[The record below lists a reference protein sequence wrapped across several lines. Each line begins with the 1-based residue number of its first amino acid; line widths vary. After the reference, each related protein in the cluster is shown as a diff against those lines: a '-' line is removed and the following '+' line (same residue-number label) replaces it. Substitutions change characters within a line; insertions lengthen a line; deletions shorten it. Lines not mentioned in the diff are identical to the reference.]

1 MQENDSGYVYCSE
14 NHMDKI
20 TGTIIKEKSEG
31 EVAANGHATNGLITS
46 SNRKFEP
53 VSIPPAKVHETLSK
67 HILADGFDLVI
78 DLKNS
83 QGSWLQDARSG
94 KRFLDFFTFFGSSPI
109 GLNHPKMFEP
119 AFIEELMRAAINKP
133 SSSDAYTVEMAEF
146 VETFARI
153 AMPEYLPHAFFIEG
167 GALAV
172 ENALKTAFDWKV
184 RKNFIRGYT
193 TERGRMILH
202 FRYAFHGRSG
212 YTMSLTNTD
221 PNKTLYFPKF
231 KDWPR
236 IDSPYLHFPLNET
249 NLEQARKD
257 EARAVQQMEEAF
269 INNPDDI
276 AAIIIEPIQ
285 AEGGDHHFSLDFMRT
300 LRELADEN
308 EAMLIFDEVQT
319 GIGLTGKMWAHQ
331 HFVEPDI
338 ISFGKKT
345 QVCGILAGKRVDE
358 VHDNVF
364 QHSSRINSTFGGNLV
379 DMVRFKRYLEIMEED
394 ALVEN
399 ARIQGAFLLSELEAM
414 QLEFPGLMSEARGRG
429 LLCAFDLCEAQARDL
444 LKQKCFGEGLI
455 LIGAGDRSIRF
466 RPPLT
471 ISREELT
478 MGLTIIRQQLKELS
492 VRDY

>member
-1 MQENDSGYVYCSE
+1 MKDPILTTSPPLATVQ
-14 NHMDKI
+14 
-20 TGTIIKEKSEG
+20 T
-31 EVAANGHATNGLITS
+31 NGHSTNGNTAKP
-46 SNRKFEP
+46 KFET
-53 VSIPPAKVHETLSK
+53 VHIAPKNVHATLIK
-67 HILADGFDLVI
+67 HIQADGFDLVV

-83 QGSWLQDARSG
+83 KGSWIEDSRSG
-94 KRFLDFFTFFGSSPI
+94 KRYLDFFTFFGSSPI

-119 AFIEELMRAAINKP
+119 EFLAALMRAAINKP

-146 VETFARI
+146 IETFAQI
-153 AMPEYLPHAFFIEG
+153 AMPDYLPHAFFIEG
-167 GALAV
+167 GAMAV

-184 RKNFIRGYT
+184 RKNFTRGYT
-193 TERGRMILH
+193 TERGRMVVH
-202 FRYAFHGRSG
+202 FQYAFHGRSG

-221 PNKTLYFPKF
+221 PNKTLYYPKF

-236 IDSPYLHFPLNET
+236 IDSPYLHFPLDASNIER
-249 NLEQARKD
+249 ARKD
-257 EARAVQQMEEAF
+257 EARAVQAIKDAF

-285 AEGGDHHFSLDFMRT
+285 AEGGDHHFSIDFFRA
-300 LRELADEN
+300 LRQLADEN

-331 HFVEPDI
+331 HFVQPDI

-364 QHSSRINSTFGGNLV
+364 QRPSRINSTWGGNLV
-379 DMVRFKRYLEIMEED
+379 DMLRFKRYLEIIQED
-394 ALVEN
+394 SLVEN
-399 ARIQGAFLLSELEAM
+399 ARIQGDYLLSEVKKLQE
-414 QLEFPGLMSEARGRG
+414 EFPTLVFEARGLG
-429 LLCAFDLCEAQARDL
+429 LMCAFDLAEAQMRDL
-444 LKQKCFGEGLI
+444 LKEKCFGEGLI

-466 RPPLT
+466 RPPLNIT
-471 ISREELT
+471 RDELT
-478 MGLTIIRQQLKELS
+478 IGLNIIRAQMKELI